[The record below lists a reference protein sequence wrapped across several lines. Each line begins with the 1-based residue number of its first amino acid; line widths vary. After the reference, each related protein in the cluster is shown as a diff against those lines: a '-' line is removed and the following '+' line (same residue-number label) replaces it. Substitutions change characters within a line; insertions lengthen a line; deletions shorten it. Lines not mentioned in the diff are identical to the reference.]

1 MFSIIKIQNRCSF
14 ESEELTMKQQ
24 KFMLHQLILFIIV
37 FLLGLLLVFTIG
49 KCFFMNG
56 IKVEAH
62 NKNQKYFTTIEIEEG
77 DTLWE
82 IAKENRTEEYAS
94 IEAYIDE
101 VKRTNHLE
109 SDQIEAGYSLLIP
122 YYASEPRE

>member
-1 MFSIIKIQNRCSF
+1 
-14 ESEELTMKQQ
+14 
-24 KFMLHQLILFIIV
+24 
-37 FLLGLLLVFTIG
+37 
-49 KCFFMNG
+49 MNG

>member
-1 MFSIIKIQNRCSF
+1 MFSIIKIQNRCSL

-82 IAKENRTEEYAS
+82 IAKKYHTTVSKITEQND
-94 IEAYIDE
+94 ID
-101 VKRTNHLE
+101 
-109 SDQIEAGYSLLIP
+109 
-122 YYASEPRE
+122 ASESIYRKKLII